1 MTCRM
6 DFRRTPESD
15 DWLGSFNCYLRDVID
30 KRCGRLATQD
40 DLEFFKGM
48 EATYSDSDDQK
59 SLQKVI
65 EILEDGGTVDFEITC

>member
-15 DWLGSFNCYLRDVID
+15 DWLGSFNCNIRDVID
-30 KRCGRLATQD
+30 RRCGKIADRC
-40 DLEFFKGM
+40 DLDFFKGM
-48 EATYSDSDDQK
+48 LGAASNKDDIR
-59 SLQKVI
+59 SLEGVI